1 MASISFNPRVE
12 DRATYQG
19 RKAFQHDHKVNIV
32 KGALVAL
39 AILGV
44 GAFTLAAPALG
55 PAWGEAEQVASER
68 SDGELYSA
76 E

>member
-12 DRATYQG
+12 DRATYQAAKTF
-19 RKAFQHDHKVNIV
+19 RHDHKVNIV

-39 AILGV
+39 AILGL

-55 PAWGEAEQVASER
+55 PAWGGAEQVAAER
-68 SDGELYSA
+68 SDGELYQA